1 MTSTAATN
9 SAPSNKYSPASAAI
23 TAISDSALLIGCR
36 CASRLT
42 APPTQ
47 TAPKARNK
55 MRWKLIIKYPV
66 ASTPIA
72 TECAIL
78 LGTGY
83 SVLLFTRQ
91 PQSPLPPDSQS
102 PEAAETSSQRT
113 SVGHSGSGAMS
124 RAPRYKERGIRKSL
138 CQTKATAAATATAAA
153 QTMAHA
159 IRQKTTAWPRTPP

>member
-1 MTSTAATN
+1 MTCPAATN

-23 TAISDSALLIGCR
+23 TVISDRALLIGCR

-42 APPTQ
+42 APPAQ

-66 ASTPIA
+66 ASTTMA

-78 LGTGY
+78 LVTGY

-102 PEAAETSSQRT
+102 PGAAETSSQTT
-113 SVGHSGSGAMS
+113 SVGHSGSAATS
-124 RAPRYKERGIRKSL
+124 HAPRYKERGTRKSL
-138 CQTKATAAATATAAA
+138 GQTKTTAAATAA
-153 QTMAHA
+153 
-159 IRQKTTAWPRTPP
+159 